1 MTARPDGE
9 RLHPRT
15 AMARGWVLLLILLWQ
30 AVRQI
35 DFDAETLS
43 LTFPEGWEA
52 ILLGALAVL
61 YLLVA
66 VVGGLG
72 AARHTRFRLAE
83 RRLEVETG
91 WLSHTSQ
98 TIPYGAIHAVNVSR
112 PFSARMLRLARL
124 RVEAGQD
131 ETVTFEYLGW
141 RRAEELRDEL
151 LELSRRAHVER
162 SFSVDDLSDDGAPA
176 VPSDRE
182 IPGADEGDVLVT
194 VPPERVARA
203 RLRSFVPLFIVC
215 VLAIAIPVTI
225 ARELPGVLIGIG
237 LAAVAGLARWVW
249 TIVSPGTVVLRR
261 RGDSLTVTEGRFDTN
276 VTTAAVRRVYSI
288 EVTQPVLWRKPGLYT
303 LTLNVMG
310 DVDTDGEGFSLRAVT
325 HDEVQAVIGAVR
337 PGANLDALLTRRLS
351 PRARGRYPFAARN
364 MLWGHDRELLAIR
377 RGAFRRSWSLVPL
390 ARLQAVTVDAG
401 PLVRRRDLAS
411 LNLWMPEFLG
421 LEIIP
426 GLDRAEALDALED
439 LTRIAAKVAGPPAN
453 AESGAP

>member
-1 MTARPDGE
+1 
-9 RLHPRT
+9 
-15 AMARGWVLLLILLWQ
+15 MARGWVLLAILLWQ
-30 AVRQI
+30 GIRQI
-35 DFDAETLS
+35 DVDTETLS

-52 ILLGALAVL
+52 VFLGALAVL

-66 VVGGLG
+66 VVGGIG

-83 RRLEVETG
+83 QRLEVETG

-151 LELSRRAHVER
+151 LELSRRANVER

-194 VPPERVARA
+194 VPPSRVARA

-215 VLAIAIPVTI
+215 ALAIAIPVTI

-261 RGDSLTVTEGRFDTN
+261 RGDSLTVSEGRFDTN
-276 VTTAAVRRVYSI
+276 VTAAAVRRVHSI

-303 LTLNVMG
+303 LTLSVMG
-310 DVDTDGEGFSLRAVT
+310 DVETDGEGFSLRAVT

-351 PRARGRYPFAARN
+351 PRARRRYPFASRN
-364 MLWGHDRELLAIR
+364 MLWGHDRELLVIR
-377 RGAFRRSWSLVPL
+377 RGLFGRSWNLISL

-401 PLVRRRDLAS
+401 PIARRLDLAS
-411 LNLWMPEFLG
+411 LNLWMPEPGG

-426 GLDRAEALDALED
+426 GLDRAEALAALED

-453 AESGAP
+453 VESGAP